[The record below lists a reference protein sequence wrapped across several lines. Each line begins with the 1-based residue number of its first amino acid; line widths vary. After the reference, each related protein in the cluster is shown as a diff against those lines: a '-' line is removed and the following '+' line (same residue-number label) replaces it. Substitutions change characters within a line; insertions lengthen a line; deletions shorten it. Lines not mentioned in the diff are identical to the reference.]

1 MKNLLFKWQ
10 KSHNQIPCTL
20 FYAHKYRP
28 TLSISVIKSFNI
40 CFEPIFHSYHKY
52 RSKGCK
58 IITTKTKN
66 CINSEF
72 SSTIKIHSFSNIC
85 WYIKDLRT
93 FLRTLLL
100 CVVTSLGWDKGIFGI
115 CTFHIIPFIAQ
126 KQEVIHAFKNGHTNS
141 KQFWQFPFYDFQIVI
156 LDFS

>member
-1 MKNLLFKWQ
+1 MNSEILMKNLLFKWQ
-10 KSHNQIPCTL
+10 KSHNHIPCTL

-85 WYIKDLRT
+85 WYINLKCFRIILIATYQKCCLKFDVSSKWCVYVCGFLCSDL
-93 FLRTLLL
+93 
-100 CVVTSLGWDKGIFGI
+100 
-115 CTFHIIPFIAQ
+115 H
-126 KQEVIHAFKNGHTNS
+126 EVPSI
-141 KQFWQFPFYDFQIVI
+141 
-156 LDFS
+156 